1 MADSDKYGNISNLFV
16 RLIGYINLILKFESF
31 KEDYNEYKEMLDFI
45 NKWAVLYEKTRNL
58 NFINNDEL
66 VNIYEKAD
74 ELQTK
79 YICNEK
85 MGSESEFSDYVLNLL
100 CDLRV
105 IYKENVE
112 GNKENGK

>member
-1 MADSDKYGNISNLFV
+1 MVTPTFIIEPKKLKEFFLFKGGKCNAAHQA
-16 RLIGYINLILKFESF
+16 LAPAGTP
-31 KEDYNEYKEMLDFI
+31 YN
-45 NKWAVLYEKTRNL
+45 
-58 NFINNDEL
+58 
-66 VNIYEKAD
+66 
-74 ELQTK
+74 K

-105 IYKENVE
+105 IYKENVD

>member
-1 MADSDKYGNISNLFV
+1 
-16 RLIGYINLILKFESF
+16 
-31 KEDYNEYKEMLDFI
+31 
-45 NKWAVLYEKTRNL
+45 
-58 NFINNDEL
+58 
-66 VNIYEKAD
+66 
-74 ELQTK
+74 
-79 YICNEK
+79 